1 VQQYN
6 KELSGK
12 HQLKWKRNRIGQRSK
27 PHTWNKHKVK
37 DVSNLDSRATAAS
50 GEDPCIWMYRSGTTG
65 TELNLDIIR
74 KYTNLDRGRIRRHAG
89 VQRLRCGMVVPIVTS
104 RTCEKEDV
112 LAKMAVK
119 GSNR

>member
-1 VQQYN
+1 MLECLGLGCILEQTVF
-6 KELSGK
+6 
-12 HQLKWKRNRIGQRSK
+12 
-27 PHTWNKHKVK
+27 HTHKAGATKVA
-37 DVSNLDSRATAAS
+37 NHLDSRVTAAS

-74 KYTNLDRGRIRRHAG
+74 KYTNLDRGRIRRHAE
-89 VQRLRCGMVVPIVTS
+89 VQRLRCGMVGPIVTS
-104 RTCEKEDV
+104 RTFEKEDV